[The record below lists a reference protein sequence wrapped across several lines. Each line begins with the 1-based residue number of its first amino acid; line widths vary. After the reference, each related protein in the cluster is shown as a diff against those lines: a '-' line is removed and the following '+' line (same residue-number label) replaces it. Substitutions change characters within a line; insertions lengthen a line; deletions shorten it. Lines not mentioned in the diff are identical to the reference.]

1 MEGESSP
8 TQASKQAG
16 AVFLSY
22 ASQDAEAAQR
32 ICTALRSAGVEV
44 WFDQSE
50 LRGGDAWDR
59 QIRKQIHDCALFVPV
74 ISAHSDARHEGYFRR
89 EWRLAVERSGDMAE
103 DVAFVLPV
111 VVDDTPDATAR
122 VPDRFREVQWSRLP
136 GGQTSSA
143 FVERVRRLLAPAPM
157 RSSSSLAS
165 AAYAAPKRA
174 APDQPSGPAARKAIA
189 VLPLANMSADPENE
203 YFSDGITEDIIN
215 ALAKVPGIQVASR
228 TSSFA
233 FKGKEVDLRH
243 IGDKLGVASVLSGSV
258 RKIGNRIRIVAQFV
272 SVESGYHIWSETYNR
287 QLEDV
292 FAIQD
297 EISRAIVDALKLQL
311 VDQRA
316 EPVVPTTNIEAYN
329 LYLKGRFFFNKYT
342 ESGLRRGLD
351 FFQQALTRD
360 PGFARAFAGI
370 ADCWADLGDD
380 WVAPDDAYPRAKAA
394 ATRALEYDSELAD
407 AMTSL
412 GKVLCWYEWDFA
424 AAARQLERAVRV
436 NPSHAEA
443 HYVLGSTLP
452 AIGRLDAA
460 IEEMRKAITLDP
472 LSAMFS
478 RWLGRFLLYSCD
490 YAGAIAQNLK
500 TLELDAGYFQ
510 AYLDIGAAHLALG
523 DPEQAVTW
531 WRKGQVLDSSV
542 RSYDAFI
549 VRALAPLGR
558 HEEAAEILARLEEE
572 SRHQYVR
579 AEAVAMGYAA
589 IGDADRAFLSL
600 ERAFQARSA
609 GLIYLQIEPGYMPL
623 RSDPRF
629 GELVHRIG
637 LK

>member
-1 MEGESSP
+1 MSELSR
-8 TQASKQAG
+8 
-16 AVFLSY
+16 AVSLSY
-22 ASQDAEAAQR
+22 ASQDAEAAR
-32 ICTALRSAGVEV
+32 CICDALRAGGIEV

-59 QIRKQIHDCALFVPV
+59 QIRKQIHDCALFIPI
-74 ISAHSDARHEGYFRR
+74 ISATTQGRTEGYFRR
-89 EWRLAVERSGDMAE
+89 EWKLAVDRTHDMA
-103 DVAFVLPV
+103 DDTPYLLPV
-111 VVDDTPDATAR
+111 IIDDTPDDTAR
-122 VPDRFREVQWSRLP
+122 VPDKFREVQWTRLR
-136 GGQTSSA
+136 GGERPQT
-143 FVERVRRLLAPAPM
+143 FVERVSRLLSPASM
-157 RSSSSLAS
+157 ITSSSPAI
-165 AAYAAPKRA
+165 AGPAVVKRA
-174 APDQPSGPAARKAIA
+174 PTDQPRGTSARKAIA

-233 FKGKEVDLRH
+233 FKGRDVDLRQ
-243 IGDKLGVASVLSGSV
+243 IGDKLGVTSVLSGSV
-258 RKIGNRIRIVAQFV
+258 RKVGNRIRIVVQFV
-272 SVESGYHIWSETYNR
+272 PVESGYHIWSETYDR

-311 VDQRA
+311 VDDRVNL
-316 EPVVPTTNIEAYN
+316 VVPTTDIEAYN

-351 FFQQALTRD
+351 FFQQALMRD
-360 PGFARAFAGI
+360 PGFAQAFAGI

-394 ATRALEYDSELAD
+394 ATRALEYDPNLAD

-412 GKVLCWYEWDFA
+412 GKVLCWHEWDFTS
-424 AAARQLERAVRV
+424 AARQLERAVIV

-452 AIGRLDAA
+452 AIGRLDEA

-472 LSAMFS
+472 LCAQFS

-510 AYLDIGAAHLALG
+510 AHLDIGAAHLALG
-523 DPEQAVTW
+523 DPEQALTW

-549 VRALAPLGR
+549 VRALAPLRR

-579 AEAVAMGYAA
+579 AEALAMGYAA
-589 IGDADRAFLSL
+589 IGDPDRAFLSL

-609 GLIYLQIEPGYMPL
+609 GLIYLLIEPGYLPL
-623 RSDPRF
+623 RTDPRF
-629 GELVHRIG
+629 GELVQRIG
-637 LK
+637 LR

>member
-1 MEGESSP
+1 MSELSR
-8 TQASKQAG
+8 
-16 AVFLSY
+16 AVSLSY
-22 ASQDAEAAQR
+22 ASQDAEAAR
-32 ICTALRSAGVEV
+32 CICDALRAGGIEV

-59 QIRKQIHDCALFVPV
+59 QIRKQIHDCALFIPI
-74 ISAHSDARHEGYFRR
+74 ISATTQGRTEGYFRR
-89 EWRLAVERSGDMAE
+89 EWKLAVDRTHDMA
-103 DVAFVLPV
+103 DDTPYLLPV
-111 VVDDTPDATAR
+111 IIDDTPDDTAR
-122 VPDRFREVQWSRLP
+122 VPDKFREVQWTRLR
-136 GGQTSSA
+136 GGERPQA
-143 FVERVRRLLAPAPM
+143 FVERVSRLLSPASM
-157 RSSSSLAS
+157 ITSSSPAI
-165 AAYAAPKRA
+165 AGPAVVKRA
-174 APDQPSGPAARKAIA
+174 PTDQPRGTSARKAIA

-233 FKGKEVDLRH
+233 FKGRDVDLRQ
-243 IGDKLGVASVLSGSV
+243 IGDKLGVTSVLSGSV
-258 RKIGNRIRIVAQFV
+258 RKVGNRIRIVVQFV
-272 SVESGYHIWSETYNR
+272 PVESGYHIWSETYDR

-311 VDQRA
+311 VDDRVNL
-316 EPVVPTTNIEAYN
+316 VVPTTDIEAYN

-351 FFQQALTRD
+351 FFQQALMRD
-360 PGFARAFAGI
+360 PGFAQAFAGI

-394 ATRALEYDSELAD
+394 ATRALEYDPNLAD
-407 AMTSL
+407 AMTLL
-412 GKVLCWYEWDFA
+412 GKVLCWHEWDFA
-424 AAARQLERAVRV
+424 SAARQLERAVIV

-452 AIGRLDAA
+452 AIGRLDEA

-472 LSAMFS
+472 LCAQFS

-510 AYLDIGAAHLALG
+510 AHLDIGAAHLALG
-523 DPEQAVTW
+523 DPEQALTW

-549 VRALAPLGR
+549 VRALAPLRR

-579 AEAVAMGYAA
+579 AEALAMGYAA
-589 IGDADRAFLSL
+589 IGDPDRAFLSL

-609 GLIYLQIEPGYMPL
+609 GLIYLLIEPGYLPL
-623 RSDPRF
+623 RTDPRF
-629 GELVHRIG
+629 GELVQRIG
-637 LK
+637 LR

>member
-1 MEGESSP
+1 MIES
-8 TQASKQAG
+8 TKAI
-16 AVFLSY
+16 FLSY
-22 ASQDAEAAQR
+22 ASQDAEIARRVAD
-32 ICTALRSAGVEV
+32 ALREAEIAV
-44 WFDQSE
+44 WFDQNE
-50 LRGGDAWDR
+50 LRGGDAWDAT
-59 QIRKQIHDCALFVPV
+59 IRTRIKECVLFVPF
-74 ISAHSDARHEGYFRR
+74 ISKNTESRSEGYFRL
-89 EWRLAVERSGDMAE
+89 EWKLAVDRSHLMA
-103 DVAFVLPV
+103 DDQAFLMPV
-111 VVDDTPDATAR
+111 VIDDISEAKAR
-122 VPDRFREVQWSRLP
+122 VPDRFRERQWSRLP
-136 GGQTSSA
+136 DATA
-143 FVERVRRLLAPAPM
+143 FAAFAERVVQAISRQ
-157 RSSSSLAS
+157 SNSDV
-165 AAYAAPKRA
+165 KRA
-174 APDQPSGPAARKAIA
+174 PPDQPRGTSARKAIA

-233 FKGKEVDLRH
+233 FKDKNVDLRQ
-243 IGDKLGVASVLSGSV
+243 IGEKLGVTSVLSGSV
-258 RKIGNRIRIVAQFV
+258 RKVGNRIRIVVQFV
-272 SVESGYHIWSETYNR
+272 NVESGYHIWSETYDR

-311 VDQRA
+311 VDTRA
-316 EPVVPTTNIEAYN
+316 DLVVPTTDIEAYN

-351 FFQQALTRD
+351 FFQQALMRD
-360 PGFARAFAGI
+360 TGFARAFAGI

-394 ATRALEYDSELAD
+394 AARALEYDPNLAD

-424 AAARQLERAVRV
+424 AAARQLERAVSV
-436 NPSHAEA
+436 NPSYAEA
-443 HYVLGSTLP
+443 HYVLGTTLP
-452 AIGRLDAA
+452 AIGRLDEA

-472 LSAMFS
+472 LSAQFS
-478 RWLGRFLLYSCD
+478 RWLGRFLLYSRD

-523 DPEQAVTW
+523 DPEQALTW
-531 WRKGQVLDSSV
+531 WHKGQMLDSSV

-549 VRALAPLGR
+549 VRALAPLSR

-579 AEAVAMGYAA
+579 AESLAIGYAA

-609 GLIYLQIEPGYMPL
+609 GLIYLQIDPGYLPL
-623 RSDPRF
+623 RNDPRF
-629 GELVHRIG
+629 EELAQRIG

>member
-1 MEGESSP
+1 MSELSR
-8 TQASKQAG
+8 
-16 AVFLSY
+16 AVSLSY
-22 ASQDAEAAQR
+22 ASQDAEAAR
-32 ICTALRSAGVEV
+32 CICDALRAGGIEV

-59 QIRKQIHDCALFVPV
+59 QIRKQIHDCALFIPI
-74 ISAHSDARHEGYFRR
+74 ISATTQGRTEGYFRR
-89 EWRLAVERSGDMAE
+89 EWKLAVDRTHDMA
-103 DVAFVLPV
+103 DDTPYLLPV
-111 VVDDTPDATAR
+111 IIDDTPDDTAR
-122 VPDRFREVQWSRLP
+122 VPDKFREVQWTRLR
-136 GGQTSSA
+136 GGERPQT
-143 FVERVRRLLAPAPM
+143 FVERVSRLLSPASM
-157 RSSSSLAS
+157 ITSSSPAI
-165 AAYAAPKRA
+165 AGPAVVKRA
-174 APDQPSGPAARKAIA
+174 PTDQPRGTSARKAIA

-233 FKGKEVDLRH
+233 FKGRDVDLRQ
-243 IGDKLGVASVLSGSV
+243 IGDKLGVTSVLSGSV
-258 RKIGNRIRIVAQFV
+258 RKVGNRIRIVVQFV
-272 SVESGYHIWSETYNR
+272 PVESGYHIWSETYDR

-311 VDQRA
+311 VDDRVNL
-316 EPVVPTTNIEAYN
+316 VVPTTDIEAYN

-351 FFQQALTRD
+351 FFQQALMRD
-360 PGFARAFAGI
+360 PGFAQAFAGI

-394 ATRALEYDSELAD
+394 ATRALEYDPNLAD

-412 GKVLCWYEWDFA
+412 GKVLCWHEWDFA
-424 AAARQLERAVRV
+424 SAARQLERAVIV

-452 AIGRLDAA
+452 AIGRLDEA

-472 LSAMFS
+472 LCAQFS

-510 AYLDIGAAHLALG
+510 AHLDIGAAHLALG
-523 DPEQAVTW
+523 DPEQALTW

-549 VRALAPLGR
+549 VRALAPLRR

-579 AEAVAMGYAA
+579 AEALAMGYAA
-589 IGDADRAFLSL
+589 IGDPDRAFLSL

-609 GLIYLQIEPGYMPL
+609 GLIYLLIEPGYLPL
-623 RSDPRF
+623 RTDPRF
-629 GELVHRIG
+629 GELVQRIG
-637 LK
+637 LR

>member
-1 MEGESSP
+1 VTEPSR
-8 TQASKQAG
+8 

-22 ASQDAEAAQR
+22 ASQDAPAAQR
-32 ICTALRSAGVEV
+32 ICAALRAAGVEV

-74 ISAHSDARHEGYFRR
+74 ISTHSDARHEGYFRR

-103 DVAFVLPV
+103 DVAFVVPV
-111 VVDDTPDATAR
+111 VVDNTPDATAR

-136 GGQTSSA
+136 DGQASQA
-143 FVERVRRLLAPAPM
+143 FVERLQRLLSPASPITG
-157 RSSSSLAS
+157 SSPAS
-165 AAYAAPKRA
+165 AAPAVVKRA
-174 APDQPSGPAARKAIA
+174 PPDPSRGASARKAIA

-233 FKGKEVDLRH
+233 FKGKDVDLRQ
-243 IGDKLGVASVLSGSV
+243 IGNKLGVTSVLSGSV
-258 RKIGNRIRIVAQFV
+258 RKVGNRIRIVAQFV
-272 SVESGYHIWSETYNR
+272 DVESGYHIWSETYNR

-311 VDQRA
+311 VDGRA
-316 EPVVPTTNIEAYN
+316 DLVVPTTNIEAYN

-342 ESGLRRGLD
+342 EAGLRKGLD
-351 FFQQALTRD
+351 FFQQALMRD

-394 ATRALEYDSELAD
+394 AARALEYDPDLAD

-424 AAARQLERAVRV
+424 AAARQLERAVSV

-452 AIGRLDAA
+452 AIGRLAEA
-460 IEEMRKAITLDP
+460 IEEMRKAIALDP
-472 LSAMFS
+472 LSAQFS

-490 YAGAIAQNLK
+490 YTGAIAQSQK

-523 DPEQAVTW
+523 DPEQALTW

-558 HEEAAEILARLEEE
+558 HEEAAEILTRLEEE

-579 AEAVAMGYAA
+579 AEALAIGYAA
-589 IGDADRAFLSL
+589 IGDGDRAFLAL
-600 ERAFQARSA
+600 ERAFHSRSA
-609 GLIYLQIEPGYMPL
+609 GLIYLQIEPGYRPL
-623 RSDPRF
+623 RNDPRF
-629 GELVHRIG
+629 SELVRRIG

>member
-1 MEGESSP
+1 MIES
-8 TQASKQAG
+8 TKAI
-16 AVFLSY
+16 FLSY
-22 ASQDAEAAQR
+22 ASQDAETARRVAD
-32 ICTALRSAGVEV
+32 ALREAGLAV
-44 WFDQSE
+44 WFDQNE
-50 LRGGDAWDR
+50 LRGGDAWDAT
-59 QIRKQIHDCALFVPV
+59 IRTRIKECVLFVPF
-74 ISAHSDARHEGYFRR
+74 ISKNTESRSEGYFRL
-89 EWRLAVERSGDMAE
+89 EWKLAVDRSHLMA
-103 DVAFVLPV
+103 DDQAFLVPLV
-111 VVDDTPDATAR
+111 IDDISEAKAR
-122 VPDRFREVQWSRLP
+122 VPDRFRERQWSRL
-136 GGQTSSA
+136 SDAAA
-143 FVERVRRLLAPAPM
+143 FAAFAERVVQAIARQ
-157 RSSSSLAS
+157 SHSDV
-165 AAYAAPKRA
+165 KRVP
-174 APDQPSGPAARKAIA
+174 PDQPRGASARKAIA

-203 YFSDGITEDIIN
+203 YFSDGVTEDIIN

-233 FKGKEVDLRH
+233 FKGKDVDVRQ
-243 IGDKLGVASVLSGSV
+243 IGEKLSVTSVLSGSV
-258 RKIGNRIRIVAQFV
+258 RKVGNRIRIVVQFV
-272 SVESGYHIWSETYNR
+272 NVESGYHIWSETYDR

-311 VDQRA
+311 VEGRA
-316 EPVVPTTNIEAYN
+316 DLVVPTRNIEAYN
-329 LYLKGRFFFNKYT
+329 LYLRGRFFFNKYT

-351 FFQQALTRD
+351 FFQQALMRD
-360 PGFARAFAGI
+360 TGFARAFAGI

-394 ATRALEYDSELAD
+394 AARALEYDPNLAD

-424 AAARQLERAVRV
+424 AAARQLERAVSV
-436 NPSHAEA
+436 NPSYAEA
-443 HYVLGSTLP
+443 HYVLGTTLP
-452 AIGRLDAA
+452 AIGRLDEA

-472 LSAMFS
+472 LSAQFS
-478 RWLGRFLLYSCD
+478 RWLGRFLLYSRD

-500 TLELDAGYFQ
+500 TLDLDAGYFQ

-523 DPEQAVTW
+523 DPEQALTW
-531 WRKGQVLDSSV
+531 WHKGQMLDSSV

-549 VRALAPLGR
+549 VRALAPLSR

-572 SRHQYVR
+572 SQHKYLR
-579 AEAVAMGYAA
+579 AESLAMGYAA

-609 GLIYLQIEPGYMPL
+609 GLIYLQIDPGYQSL
-623 RSDPRF
+623 RKDPRF
-629 GELVHRIG
+629 GELAQRIG